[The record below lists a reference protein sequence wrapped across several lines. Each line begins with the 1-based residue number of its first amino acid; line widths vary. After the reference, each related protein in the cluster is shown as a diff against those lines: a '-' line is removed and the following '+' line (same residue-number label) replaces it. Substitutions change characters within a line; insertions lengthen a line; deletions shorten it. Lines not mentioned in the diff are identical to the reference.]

1 MIDIEYRSRC
11 YVYADLF
18 NYASYVLCSSSLT
31 ENRIVISLFI
41 LGPLLA
47 KKNSKYFVST
57 SFHLSSYRTACY
69 DGQSDF

>member
-1 MIDIEYRSRC
+1 MIDIEYRSWC

-18 NYASYVLCSSSLT
+18 NYASYVLRSSSS
-31 ENRIVISLFI
+31 ENCIVISLFI